1 MIINK
6 THTRAQKQL
15 LLWVGAGMSVLLLF
29 GGYLYYHYEAN
40 VIRKEKYGELEA
52 IAKMKIKQIN
62 DWRKERL
69 AEAEYFSTN
78 NIFIQHVNQLLDHS
92 NMLLSQEYFCQTL
105 APLKKNHGY
114 KNIFLASLKADLLF
128 TLDTAFNQID
138 SATTIF
144 IKLFVT
150 QKKISF
156 SDFYLNSADS
166 VAHLNIIAP
175 VINKKDNLIT
185 ALVFSINPNDYLY
198 PLIQSWPTPSK
209 TSETFI
215 VRKGGDSVLFL
226 NELRHR
232 KNTALKLRLPL
243 SNENLPAVRAIKG
256 YKGIYRGIDYRGVAV
271 LAYSDSIP
279 GTQWYMVAKVDN
291 SEIFSELRYRMIVV
305 LIIIAVLLISVMA
318 TTALLFNIRQRE
330 IYKQLFLKEK
340 ELRQSQETFRTI
352 LQDSERKFREALTYL
367 DEGFYVSTLEGILL
381 EHNLS
386 FNRIL
391 GYELSLDLRGV
402 QLPDFWDNPK
412 DREDYVNELST
423 KGVIRTYLINA
434 KTIDRRKI
442 VVLANAHLV
451 RDAKDEPIRIEGT
464 FLDITEQKRTEEA
477 LRESEERFRM
487 IFEKGQFGLAISDS
501 NFRFIAVNPA
511 FCQMLGYTE
520 DELTKFSFTDITP
533 QYQVNT
539 DKYHVEAMAQGTINQ
554 YVTEKQYLKKDGQLF
569 WGHLVTT
576 PVRNKEGK
584 IVYYI
589 AMVKDITERKRA
601 EEEIKQLNADLEK
614 RVEKR
619 TAQLLIANKELE
631 AFSYSVSHDLRAP
644 LRAIDGFTKILLED
658 YNTKLDDEGK
668 RVCSV
673 IRENSQRMGQLIDDL
688 LSFSRLSRAEMQ
700 CFQIDMTTLV
710 KSIYIELTTPEMR
723 QKIDFSLGK

>member
-6 THTRAQKQL
+6 IHTRAQKQL
-15 LLWVGAGMSVLLLF
+15 LLWVGAAMSVLLLF
-29 GGYLYYHYEAN
+29 SGYLYYHYEAI

-69 AEAEYFSTN
+69 AEAEFFSTN
-78 NIFIQHVNQLLDHS
+78 YIFIQHAHQLLDHT
-92 NMLLSQEYFCQTL
+92 NRLLSQEYFCQTL

-114 KNIFLASLKADLLF
+114 KNIFLTSLKADLLF
-128 TLDTAFNQID
+128 TLDTAFSQID
-138 SATTIF
+138 TATIKF
-144 IKLFVT
+144 IKSFVT
-150 QKKISF
+150 QKKIGF
-156 SDFYLNSADS
+156 SDFYLNPADS

-175 VINKKDNLIT
+175 VVNEKDSLIA
-185 ALVFSINPNDYLY
+185 ALVFRINPNEYLY

-209 TSETFI
+209 TSETLI
-215 VRKGGDSVLFL
+215 VRKEGDSVLFL
-226 NELRHR
+226 NELKHI

-256 YKGIYRGIDYRGVAV
+256 YQGIYKGIDYRRVAV

-305 LIIIAVLLISVMA
+305 LIVIAIILISVMA
-318 TTALLFNIRQRE
+318 TTAMLFNIRQKE

-340 ELRQSQETFRTI
+340 E
-352 LQDSERKFREALTYL
+352 
-367 DEGFYVSTLEGILL
+367 
-381 EHNLS
+381 
-386 FNRIL
+386 
-391 GYELSLDLRGV
+391 
-402 QLPDFWDNPK
+402 
-412 DREDYVNELST
+412 
-423 KGVIRTYLINA
+423 
-434 KTIDRRKI
+434 
-442 VVLANAHLV
+442 
-451 RDAKDEPIRIEGT
+451 
-464 FLDITEQKRTEEA
+464 

-487 IFEKGQFGLAISDS
+487 IFEKGQFGLALSDS
-501 NFRFIAVNPA
+501 NFSFMAANPA

-520 DELTKFSFTDITP
+520 DELTKFTFADITP

-539 DKYHVEAMAQGTINQ
+539 DKYYVEAMARGEVTQ

-576 PVRNKEGK
+576 PIHNKEGN

-589 AMVKDITERKRA
+589 AMVQDITEKKRA
-601 EEEIKQLNADLEK
+601 EEEIKQLNANLEK
-614 RVEKR
+614 RVEER

-644 LRAIDGFTKILLED
+644 LRAIDGFTSILLED

-688 LSFSRLSRAEMQ
+688 LSFSRLSRTEMQ
-700 CFQIDMTTLV
+700 CFQIDMTKLV
-710 KSIYIELTTPEMR
+710 NSIYLELTTPEMR
-723 QKIDFSLGK
+723 QKIDFRLGKLHNALGDPAMLKQVWINLISNAIKFTSKHERVVISITSKTQNGSIVYCIKDNGAGFDMKYADKLFGVFHRLHNVKEFEGTGVGLAIVKRVVQRHGGEVWATGETDKGATFFFSLPDSKTNKPLNTKNNEPDDPS